1 MPKKPNT
8 ADVRYTVILDNCGNP
23 DRGQD
28 PSRRL
33 PGTVRQVVSIAD
45 FAAASKACRD
55 YIEEN
60 DLGGGNWTGGE
71 IRENGKI
78 VGRVAYNG
86 TVWPPGEFAVGMK
99 PLWPEPEAE
108 PKPKDPL
115 EWETSQVDTPF
126 GPILIGGCFR
136 IGNVKSIEG
145 KFVVD
150 GQHYEFMTF
159 ATFEEGGLKEIQSH
173 NLLKNGVFSDTV
185 VPPKKVPK
193 KVKDA
198 IRKAVARWAS
208 VPANMALIVRNEIKD
223 QKKSIQHVERQIASY
238 EQQLAKSR
246 DELATHQAQ
255 IAQLEEKASQLESG
269 S

>member
-1 MPKKPNT
+1 MTKKPKT
-8 ADVRYTVILDNCGNP
+8 AEARYTVILDNCGNP

-33 PGTVRQVVSIAD
+33 PGTVRKIVPVED

-78 VGRVAYNG
+78 VAKVSYNG

-99 PLWPEPEAE
+99 PLWPEPKEEA

-115 EWETSQVDTPF
+115 EWETAQINTPF
-126 GPILIGGCFR
+126 GPILVGGCFR
-136 IGNVKSIEG
+136 IGNVKSAEG
-145 KFVVD
+145 KFAVD
-150 GQHYEFMTF
+150 GQHYEFMTYAAF
-159 ATFEEGGLKEIQSH
+159 DEAGLKEIQTH
-173 NLLKNGVFSDTV
+173 HLLKNGVFSDSVAT
-185 VPPKKVPK
+185 PK

-198 IRKAVARWAS
+198 IRAAVAAWAA

-238 EQQLAKSR
+238 EQQLAKAR
-246 DELATHQAQ
+246 DDLSGHHARVTE
-255 IAQLEEKASQLESG
+255 LEEKASQLESR